1 MDVPHTL
8 QVSSRAKLENIHSF
22 CKSFGYD
29 TNDIIQNIIANI
41 SELTDKDIVLIDALW
56 NSRDGF
62 QKKKWKM
69 LHN

>member
-1 MDVPHTL
+1 MDVPHT
-8 QVSSRAKLENIHSF
+8 SSRAKIENIHSF

-62 QKKKWKM
+62 QEKKWKM